1 MSQNFQRVEKKYLIS
16 RETYCDFLKETE
28 KYIQLDEFGLHTIC
42 NIYFDTEHY
51 DLIRTSIEKPVYK
64 EKLRLRSYGI
74 PGEND
79 EVYLELKKKWKG
91 IVYKR
96 RISLTLK
103 EAEDY
108 LERGIIPDKKEQIFN
123 EIDYFVHFYHPEP
136 KLYLAYDRRAYYGL
150 EDQEIRITFDENI
163 RSREEDLEL
172 EDGDYGEKLMED
184 DMILMELKVPGAVP
198 IWLSEIMS
206 RLHIYPTSFSKYG
219 NVYKKKIALGGNEV
233 CSQVS

>member
-1 MSQNFQRVEKKYLIS
+1 MSENFQRVEKKYLMTQ
-16 RETYCDFLKETE
+16 ETYLDFLKETE

-42 NIYFDTEHY
+42 NIYFDTAHY
-51 DLIRTSIEKPVYK
+51 DLIRNSIEKPVYK

-79 EVYLELKKKWKG
+79 KVYLELKKKWKG

-103 EAEDY
+103 EVEDY
-108 LERGIIPDKKEQIFN
+108 LERGVIPKQKDQIFD
-123 EIDYFVHFYHPEP
+123 EIDYFVRFYHPEP

-150 EDQEIRITFDENI
+150 EDHNLRITFDENI
-163 RSREEDLEL
+163 RSREKDLEL
-172 EDGDYGEKLMED
+172 EDGDYGEKLLEED
-184 DMILMELKVPGAVP
+184 MVLMELKVPGAVP

-206 RLHIYPTSFSKYG
+206 RLHIYPISFSKYG
-219 NVYKKKIALGGNEV
+219 NIYKKTIALGGNER

>member
-1 MSQNFQRVEKKYLIS
+1 MSENFQRVEKKYLMTQ
-16 RETYCDFLKETE
+16 ETYLDFLKETE

-42 NIYFDTEHY
+42 NIYFDTAHY
-51 DLIRTSIEKPVYK
+51 DLIRNSIEKPVYK

-79 EVYLELKKKWKG
+79 KVYLELKKKWKG

-103 EAEDY
+103 EVEDY
-108 LERGIIPDKKEQIFN
+108 LERGVIPKQKDQIFD
-123 EIDYFVHFYHPEP
+123 EIDYFVRFYHPEP

-150 EDQEIRITFDENI
+150 EDHNLRITFDENI
-163 RSREEDLEL
+163 RSREKDLEL
-172 EDGDYGEKLMED
+172 EDGDYGEKLLEED
-184 DMILMELKVPGAVP
+184 MVLMELKVPGAVP

-206 RLHIYPTSFSKYG
+206 RLHIYPISFSKYG
-219 NVYKKKIALGGNEV
+219 NNSL
-233 CSQVS
+233 

>member
-1 MSQNFQRVEKKYLIS
+1 MSENFQRVEKKYLMS
-16 RETYCDFLKETE
+16 RETYRDFLKETE

-42 NIYFDTEHY
+42 NIYFDTDHY
-51 DLIRTSIEKPVYK
+51 DLIRNSIEKPVYK

-79 EVYLELKKKWKG
+79 KVYLELKKKWKG

-108 LERGIIPDKKEQIFN
+108 LERGVIPAHKDQIFN

-150 EDQEIRITFDENI
+150 EDHNLRITFDENI

-172 EDGDYGEKLMED
+172 EDGDYGEKLLEE

-206 RLHIYPTSFSKYG
+206 RLQIYPTSFSKYG
-219 NVYKKKIALGGNEV
+219 NIYKKKIALGGNER